1 MKITS
6 FIILLLILLLAVSC
20 APEKEIVRPP
30 EVRPPVIV
38 EKPRPVVAP
47 PPPVVKYK
55 SYLRCEDKTEEF
67 FNSSGIDVLPFIRV
81 VFSDID
87 GDGEAEMIAGSK
99 DGTLRLYRNDGS
111 RDVPHWRLEEN
122 YFDGIKVGAFSA
134 PAAGD
139 IDGDGRSEILVGTG
153 GFSNDSGKVIA
164 YKNTGSAG
172 SPVWKRIDMT
182 VIDVGDDAT
191 PALFDVD
198 SDGKADLIV
207 GNSTGNLSLYRS
219 RSKGG
224 SVAFVKDA
232 GYFKG
237 IDLGM
242 YVVPA
247 VTSYKNRIVIV
258 AGNSMGKMYVL
269 EKGSDSGSTW
279 QKRTLPFSFSSFAS
293 PTFIRN
299 GREGIMDMVISD
311 GNGQLTYFRNSA
323 GDYREWK
330 SSDEFFRGRIL
341 AGPASA
347 PVITKVNGSSFMVV
361 GNKDG
366 EIKLFMFKPSS
377 KALPWVEK
385 ADFFKGIK
393 LSSFSR
399 GILTEWS
406 GRLLLITGQQDGIM
420 RAFVNTGSLD
430 KPSWSENKHF
440 FRGIPKILHAAPTVF
455 DIDGDGK
462 WELIVGDCDGYVKGF
477 RYKTGSDGNPA
488 WQNID
493 KIFDSVKVGR
503 FASPS
508 LLGNHE
514 KTYLFVGEQDG
525 RIIIY
530 TADANRSAVSAFS
543 RDESLQGVQVSNHSC
558 PAAYENPGFIELT
571 VGDYDGNLKHFA
583 CQTKKEAIRE
593 N

>member
-1 MKITS
+1 
-6 FIILLLILLLAVSC
+6 
-20 APEKEIVRPP
+20 
-30 EVRPPVIV
+30 V
-38 EKPRPVVAP
+38 EKPRPVVV

-55 SYLRCEDKTEEF
+55 SSLRCEEKTEEF

-81 VFSDID
+81 VFSDVD
-87 GDGEAEMIAGSK
+87 GDGKTEMIAGSK
-99 DGTLRLYRNDGS
+99 DGFLRLYRNDGS
-111 RDVPHWRLEEN
+111 KDVPHWRLEEIISMALKLALFQFPPRR
-122 YFDGIKVGAFSA
+122 YRRGRQDR
-134 PAAGD
+134 D
-139 IDGDGRSEILVGTG
+139 IGRTG
-153 GFSNDSGKVIA
+153 GFSDDSGKVIA
-164 YKNTGSAG
+164 YKNSGSAG
-172 SPVWKRIDMT
+172 NPVWKRMDTT

-198 SDGKADLIV
+198 NDGKADLIV

-219 RSKGG
+219 RSQGKGA
-224 SVAFVKDA
+224 VFVKDA

-247 VTSYKNRIVIV
+247 VTSYKNKIVIV

-269 EKGSDSGSTW
+269 EKGSDSGSSW

-299 GREGIMDMVISD
+299 GRDGVMDLVISD

-366 EIKLFMFKPSS
+366 QIRLFMFEPSS
-377 KALPWVEK
+377 KGLPVEK
-385 ADFFKGIK
+385 PQFFNGIK

-406 GRLLLITGQQDGIM
+406 GRLLLITGQQDGII
-420 RAFVNTGSLD
+420 RAFINTGSLD
-430 KPSWSENKHF
+430 RPSWSEKKNF
-440 FRGIPKILHAAPTVF
+440 FRGIPKILHAAPAVF
-455 DIDGDGK
+455 DVDGDGK

-477 RYKTGSDGNPA
+477 RYETGSDGNPA
-488 WQNID
+488 WKNID

-508 LLGNHE
+508 LLGNHD
-514 KTYLFVGEQDG
+514 KTYLFVGQQDG

-530 TADANRSAVSAFS
+530 TTDAKRSGFSAFS

-583 CQTKKEAIRE
+583 CQTKKEALSE

>member
-1 MKITS
+1 MKINP
-6 FIILLLILLLAVSC
+6 FIILLLLILSIAVSC
-20 APEKEIVRPP
+20 APQKEVVRPP
-30 EVRPPVIV
+30 EVPPVIV
-38 EKPRPVVAP
+38 EKPRLVVV

-55 SYLRCEDKTEEF
+55 SSLRCEEKTEEF

-81 VFSDID
+81 VFSDVD
-87 GDGEAEMIAGSK
+87 GDGKTEMIAGSK
-99 DGTLRLYRNDGS
+99 DGFLRLYRNDGS
-111 RDVPHWRLEEN
+111 KDVPHWRLEGN
-122 YFDGIKVGAFSA
+122 YFDGIKVGAFSV

-139 IDGDGRSEILVGTG
+139 IDGDGRIEILVGTG

-164 YKNTGSAG
+164 YKNAGSAG
-172 SPVWKRIDMT
+172 SPVWKRMDTT

-207 GNSTGNLSLYRS
+207 GNSTGTLALYRS
-219 RSKGG
+219 RNQGKGI
-224 SVAFVKDA
+224 AFVKDA

-247 VTSYKNRIVIV
+247 VVSYKNKIVVI

-269 EKGSDSGSTW
+269 EKGSDSSSSW

-299 GREGIMDMVISD
+299 GREGVMDLVISD

-323 GDYREWK
+323 GDYRDWK

-366 EIKLFMFKPSS
+366 EIRLFMFEPSS

-385 ADFFKGIK
+385 RNVFNGIK

-420 RAFVNTGSLD
+420 RAFINTGSLD
-430 KPSWSENKHF
+430 RPSWSEKKNF
-440 FRGIPKILHAAPTVF
+440 FRGIPKILHAAPAVF

-462 WELIVGDCDGYVKGF
+462 WELIMGDCDGYVKGF
-477 RYKTGSDGNPA
+477 RYETGSDGNPA
-488 WQNID
+488 WKNID

-514 KTYLFVGEQDG
+514 KTYLFVGQQDG

-530 TADANRSAVSAFS
+530 TADANRSGVSAFS

-558 PAAYENPGFIELT
+558 PAVYENPGYIELT

-583 CQTKKEAIRE
+583 CQTKKEALSE